1 MTPAESGAI
10 GAACEIPATAT
21 KTKPAI
27 AIAEKVRIIVLLPI
41 LLLAG
46 SISDL
51 ICPGRSG
58 LLARVIRQQFLPG
71 HFQGS
76 YSLAWRGRKRGLF
89 QAAA

>member
-1 MTPAESGAI
+1 MTPAGSGAI

-27 AIAEKVRIIVLLPI
+27 AIAEKVRIIVFLPM

-51 ICPGRSG
+51 ICVCF
-58 LLARVIRQQFLPG
+58 AM
-71 HFQGS
+71 H
-76 YSLAWRGRKRGLF
+76 
-89 QAAA
+89 